1 MKRGRKM
8 KRKFSLLTLFF
19 VLTTSAYAEHEK
31 FNYNSQK
38 PITCTT
44 PERVKD
50 VLGNMLGELPYF
62 QGEGTAPALD
72 GKSFIKTKLI
82 ISVNLETGT
91 FSVVEMLN
99 EYTMCVIAGGE
110 KFQFNSPPTN
120 KTNISLEK

>member
-8 KRKFSLLTLFF
+8 KRIFSVLTLFF
-19 VLTTSAYAEHEK
+19 VLTTSAFAEHEK

-44 PERVKD
+44 PDRVKD
-50 VLGNMLGELPYF
+50 ILGNMLGELPYF

-120 KTNISLEK
+120 KTNISLEN

>member
-1 MKRGRKM
+1 MKRGRQM
-8 KRKFSLLTLFF
+8 KRIFSLLTLFF

-120 KTNISLEK
+120 KTNISLEN

>member
-1 MKRGRKM
+1 MKRI
-8 KRKFSLLTLFF
+8 FSILTLFF

-38 PITCTT
+38 PVTCTT

-50 VLGNMLGELPYF
+50 VLGNMLGELHYF
-62 QGEGTAPALD
+62 QGEGTAASTD

-99 EYTMCVIAGGE
+99 
-110 KFQFNSPPTN
+110 
-120 KTNISLEK
+120 

>member
-1 MKRGRKM
+1 MKRGRTL
-8 KRKFSLLTLFF
+8 KRILSVLTLFF

-120 KTNISLEK
+120 KTNISLEN

>member
-1 MKRGRKM
+1 MKRI
-8 KRKFSLLTLFF
+8 FSILTLFF

-38 PITCTT
+38 PVTCTT

-62 QGEGTAPALD
+62 QGEGTAASTD

-82 ISVNLETGT
+82 ISVSESNSLPTFEVPFINLAILP
-91 FSVVEMLN
+91 SKPSIKAAN
-99 EYTMCVIAGGE
+99 IIAIIA
-110 KFQFNSPPTN
+110 K
-120 KTNISLEK
+120 

>member
-1 MKRGRKM
+1 MCIRDR
-8 KRKFSLLTLFF
+8 FSLLALSF
-19 VLTTSAYAEHEK
+19 VLTTNAYAEHEK

-50 VLGNMLGELPYF
+50 ILGNTLGELPYF
-62 QGEGTAPALD
+62 QGEGTAPAMD

-82 ISVNLETGT
+82 ISVNLDTGT
-91 FSVVEMLN
+91 FSVVEMIN

-120 KTNISLEK
+120 KTNISLEN

>member
-1 MKRGRKM
+1 MKKI
-8 KRKFSLLTLFF
+8 FSAILLSF

-44 PERVKD
+44 PERVKE

-72 GKSFIKTKLI
+72 GKTFIKTNVI

-91 FSVVEMLN
+91 FSVVEMIN
-99 EYTMCVIAGGE
+99 EYTMCVIAGGQ
-110 KFQFNSPPTN
+110 KFKFNKPLDD
-120 KTNISLEK
+120 KVNISLE

>member
-8 KRKFSLLTLFF
+8 KRIFSVLTLFF
-19 VLTTSAYAEHEK
+19 VLTTSAFAEHEK

-120 KTNISLEK
+120 KTNISLEN

>member
-8 KRKFSLLTLFF
+8 KRIFSVLTLFF
-19 VLTTSAYAEHEK
+19 VLTTSAFAEHEK

-44 PERVKD
+44 PDRVKD
-50 VLGNMLGELPYF
+50 ILGNMLGELPYF

-82 ISVNLETGT
+82 ISVNLDTGT
-91 FSVVEMLN
+91 FSVVEMIN

>member
-1 MKRGRKM
+1 MKKI
-8 KRKFSLLTLFF
+8 FSLLALFF

-44 PERVKD
+44 PDRVKD
-50 VLGNMLGELPYF
+50 ILGNMLGELPYF
-62 QGEGTAPALD
+62 QGEGTAPAMD

-82 ISVNLETGT
+82 ISVNLDTGT

-120 KTNISLEK
+120 KTNISLEN

>member
-1 MKRGRKM
+1 MKRI
-8 KRKFSLLTLFF
+8 FSLLALFF

-38 PITCTT
+38 PVTCTT

-62 QGEGTAPALD
+62 QGEGTAASTD

-99 EYTMCVIAGGE
+99 EYTMCVIAGGQ
-110 KFQFNSPPTN
+110 KFKFNSPPTN
-120 KTNISLEK
+120 KTNISLEN

>member
-1 MKRGRKM
+1 MKRI
-8 KRKFSLLTLFF
+8 FSILTLFF

-38 PITCTT
+38 PVTCTT

-50 VLGNMLGELPYF
+50 VLGNVLGELPYF
-62 QGEGTAPALD
+62 QGEGTAPSAD

-82 ISVNLETGT
+82 ISVNLETRT

-99 EYTMCVIAGGE
+99 QYTMCVIAGGQNF
-110 KFQFNSPPTN
+110 KFN
-120 KTNISLEK
+120 KPLDNKVNISLEK

>member
-1 MKRGRKM
+1 MKRI
-8 KRKFSLLTLFF
+8 FSLLTLFF

-38 PITCTT
+38 PVTCTT

-62 QGEGTAPALD
+62 QGEGTAPSTD

-99 EYTMCVIAGGE
+99 EYTMCVIAGGQ
-110 KFQFNSPPTN
+110 KFKFNSPPTN
-120 KTNISLEK
+120 KTNISLEN

>member
-8 KRKFSLLTLFF
+8 KRIFSLLTLFF

-44 PERVKD
+44 PDRVKD
-50 VLGNMLGELPYF
+50 ILGNMLGELPYF
-62 QGEGTAPALD
+62 QGEGTAPAMD

-82 ISVNLETGT
+82 ISVNLDTGT
-91 FSVVEMLN
+91 FSVVEMIN

-120 KTNISLEK
+120 KTNISLEN

>member
-1 MKRGRKM
+1 MKRI
-8 KRKFSLLTLFF
+8 FSVLTLFF
-19 VLTTSAYAEHEK
+19 ILTTNAFAEHEK

-44 PERVKD
+44 PDRVKD
-50 VLGNMLGELPYF
+50 ILGNMLGELPYF
-62 QGEGTAPALD
+62 QGEGTAAALD

-82 ISVNLETGT
+82 ISVNLDTGT
-91 FSVVEMLN
+91 FSVVEMIN

-120 KTNISLEK
+120 KTNISLEN

>member
-1 MKRGRKM
+1 MKRI
-8 KRKFSLLTLFF
+8 FSILTLFF
-19 VLTTSAYAEHEK
+19 VLTTSAYAEHEM

-38 PITCTT
+38 PVTCTT

-62 QGEGTAPALD
+62 QGEGTAASTD

-99 EYTMCVIAGGE
+99 EYTMCVIAGGQ
-110 KFQFNSPPTN
+110 KFKFNSPPTK
-120 KTNISLEK
+120 KTNISLEN

>member
-1 MKRGRKM
+1 MKKI
-8 KRKFSLLTLFF
+8 FSVLPLFF

-44 PERVKD
+44 PERVKE
-50 VLGNMLGELPYF
+50 VLGDVLGELPYF

-72 GKSFIKTKLI
+72 GKTFIKTNVI

-91 FSVVEMLN
+91 FSVVEMIN
-99 EYTMCVIAGGE
+99 EFTMCVIAGGQ
-110 KFQFNSPPTN
+110 KFKFNKPPEQKINT
-120 KTNISLEK
+120 SLGN

>member
-8 KRKFSLLTLFF
+8 KKIFSLLALSF

-44 PERVKD
+44 PDRVKD
-50 VLGNMLGELPYF
+50 ILGNMLGELPYF
-62 QGEGTAPALD
+62 QGEGTAPAMD

-82 ISVNLETGT
+82 ISVNLDTGT

>member
-1 MKRGRKM
+1 MKRI
-8 KRKFSLLTLFF
+8 FSILTLFF

-44 PERVKD
+44 PERVKE

-72 GKSFIKTKLI
+72 GKTFIDLTPSFTI
-82 ISVNLETGT
+82 IFFRIFKNFFG
-91 FSVVEMLN
+91 F
-99 EYTMCVIAGGE
+99 
-110 KFQFNSPPTN
+110 F
-120 KTNISLEK
+120 

>member
-1 MKRGRKM
+1 MKRI
-8 KRKFSLLTLFF
+8 FSIFTLFF

-38 PITCTT
+38 PVTCTT
-44 PERVKD
+44 RERVKD

-82 ISVNLETGT
+82 ISVNLDTGT
-91 FSVVEMLN
+91 FSVVEMIN
-99 EYTMCVIAGGE
+99 EYTMCVIAGGQ
-110 KFQFNSPPTN
+110 KFKLN
-120 KTNISLEK
+120 KPLDDKVNI

>member
-8 KRKFSLLTLFF
+8 KRIFSVLTLFF

-120 KTNISLEK
+120 KTNISLEN

>member
-8 KRKFSLLTLFF
+8 KRIFSLLTLFF

-44 PERVKD
+44 PDRVKD
-50 VLGNMLGELPYF
+50 ILGNMLGELPYF

-82 ISVNLETGT
+82 ISVNLDTGT
-91 FSVVEMLN
+91 FSVVEMIN

-120 KTNISLEK
+120 KTNISLEN

>member
-8 KRKFSLLTLFF
+8 KRIFSLLTLFF
-19 VLTTSAYAEHEK
+19 VLTTSAFAEHEK

-44 PERVKD
+44 PDRVKD
-50 VLGNMLGELPYF
+50 ILGNMLGELPYF

-120 KTNISLEK
+120 KTNISLEN